1 MFCCFFERLC
11 TMNTAIVTGASGDI
25 GKEICK
31 KFLSEGYRV
40 VACYLNNEASAK
52 ELENAYGKDR
62 VLAIKA
68 DISKAEDVDSIYKNA
83 QDTFGSID
91 VVVNN
96 AAVALKGLIQDTTP
110 KELDDICNINIK
122 GTYLMCSIGV
132 KYMVANHRGSIVNIS
147 SMWGEV
153 GASCEVAYSMTKS
166 AVIGLT
172 KALAKEVGPC
182 GIRVNCV
189 SPGLIDTRMNSCY
202 TKEDLDA
209 ICDETPLM
217 RIGTPCDVADA
228 VWYLSSDASSF
239 VTGQVLGVNGGFVI

>member
-1 MFCCFFERLC
+1 MK
-11 TMNTAIVTGASGDI
+11 TAIVTGASGDI

-31 KFLSEGYRV
+31 KFLAENFCV
-40 VACYLNNEASAK
+40 VACYLNNEAPVT
-52 ELENAYGKDR
+52 ELVAEYGADR
-62 VLAIKA
+62 VLPVKA
-68 DISKAEDVDSIYKNA
+68 DVSSAEDVCAIFEKASK
-83 QDTFGSID
+83 TFGNID

-110 KELDDICNINIK
+110 EELDSICNINIK
-122 GTYLMCSIGV
+122 GTYLMCSQAV
-132 KYMVANHRGSIVNIS
+132 KYMVASHSGSIVNIS

-172 KALAKEVGPC
+172 KALAKEVGLC

-189 SPGLIDTRMNSCY
+189 SPGLIDTKMNSCY
-202 TKEDLDA
+202 DREDIDA

-217 RIGTPCDVADA
+217 RIGTPCDVSDA
-228 VWYLSSDASSF
+228 VWYLSSDAASF
-239 VTGQVLGVNGGFVI
+239 ITGQVLGVNGGFVI